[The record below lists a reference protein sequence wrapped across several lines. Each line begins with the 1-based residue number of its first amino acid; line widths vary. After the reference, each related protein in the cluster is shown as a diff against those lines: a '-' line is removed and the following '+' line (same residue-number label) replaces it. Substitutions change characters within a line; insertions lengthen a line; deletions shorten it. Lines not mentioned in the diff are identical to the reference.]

1 MKVFMRILSRACREK
16 LQRKVLQYFNLL
28 CGLWVGGRLLAGWGW
43 RGWGVVGLGRGGR
56 LWAAAGGL
64 GGGWRAVGCVLLA
77 GFGWAFF
84 SLVETL
90 VGF

>member
-1 MKVFMRILSRACREK
+1 M
-16 LQRKVLQYFNLL
+16 
-28 CGLWVGGRLLAGWGW
+28 
-43 RGWGVVGLGRGGR
+43 GWGVVGPGRGGR

-64 GGGWRAVGCVLLA
+64 GGGWRAVGCVRLA

-90 VGF
+90 IGFLSSCSGISDLSNNFFAAGNKVA